1 MKKDFTKASEEHLV
15 SIIKSVEPNNWIEKV
30 GDWFGDIGLTISGW
44 FGNLNIN
51 SYLSNIDEYHK
62 KILDKNN
69 ITIKQL
75 KKIFRI
81 VRTDDYQYERK
92 LQSQVKNTLEISLK
106 NYVNELLYIME
117 PGKGR
122 FNSNE
127 MNKRLSS
134 FAQTLDQN
142 IKVNYKYIIYN
153 DDDIHFGGNQGAC
166 YDEWAAGNRKDIRD
180 IVRRHFPNYTDAQIK
195 DLLYE
200 MNNEGCNYTALAN
213 TIFSI
218 YIGRE
223 YEFEKKFG
231 FPMYD
236 ENGYPN
242 YNLVM
247 LDFYCSEGEIDGK
260 EYGLTKET
268 SESRWEHYM
277 KEKGI
282 SVDVVNIDVDID
294 SFEEISKQGEI
305 IVAISPLRL
314 RNIDGKLVDT
324 RNGGHAMVIT
334 AVVTIN
340 GKKMYRVSSWGDD
353 YYIDPDDFSKNMRL
367 EYQQVRY

>member
-1 MKKDFTKASEEHLV
+1 MKKDFTKASEEHLI
-15 SIIKSVEPNNWIEKV
+15 SIIRSVEPNNWFEKV

-51 SYLSNIDEYHK
+51 DYLSNIDDYHK
-62 KILDKNN
+62 KVLDKNN
-69 ITIKQL
+69 TTIKQL
-75 KKIFRI
+75 RKIFQTIRS
-81 VRTDDYQYERK
+81 DDFKYGSK
-92 LQSQVKNTLEISLK
+92 LK
-106 NYVNELLYIME
+106 NQVTTVLITPLKSYLTELQYVME

-122 FNSNE
+122 FNSKE
-127 MNKRLSS
+127 MNERLSS
-134 FAQTLDQN
+134 FANSLDEN
-142 IKVNYKYIIYN
+142 IKINYKYIVYN
-153 DDDIHFGGNQGAC
+153 DDDIHFGGNQSYC
-166 YDEWAAGNRKDIRD
+166 YDNWPNSEVRD
-180 IVRRHFPNYTDAQIK
+180 IVRKYFPNYSDAQIEN
-195 DLLYE
+195 LLDE
-200 MNNEGCNYTALAN
+200 MQNEGCNYTALAN

-223 YEFEKKFG
+223 EEFEKTFG

-247 LDFYCSEGEIDGK
+247 LDFYCNEGEIDGK
-260 EYGLTKET
+260 EYGLTKKT

-277 KEKGI
+277 KKKGI
-282 SVDVVNIDVDID
+282 KVDVVNIDVNID
-294 SFEEISKQGEI
+294 NFEEISKQGEI

-314 RNIDGKLVDT
+314 RNSNGKLVDT
-324 RNGGHAMVIT
+324 RNGGHAMVVT
-334 AVVTIN
+334 DVVTIN
-340 GKKMYRVSSWGDD
+340 GKKMYKVSSWGDD